1 MAVSAQSRISRAY
14 EQELLALRTSA
25 RDFSQDF
32 PAIARELD
40 YSELGSRDPHVEHLT
55 QAFAWMMARLR
66 NEMDAEAGKLPHNL
80 LQELEPIL
88 VSATP
93 SLAIM
98 EAELDAVGT
107 DVCSGYPLQARQVL
121 VPTGMKGDSAEMSRL
136 AACRFSLPYKAEL
149 WPLRVLNIKKN
160 SDEDLIRITSGFVQ
174 AKSSILIDIQN
185 LSSAMV
191 RTNETSSPLQFFINC
206 ESHAQAKIYDLLGS
220 SVVGIVVS
228 DENAKVVA
236 KLSAESFSLSGFEDE
251 QRLFSQ
257 LRCSELGTSL
267 LKDFFSMREKFLFFG
282 IDGLGALFFPDDKA
296 PMENLKVQL
305 VLDCVLPKDL
315 ALHKDTFKLN
325 CFPVVNLFEKTTEP
339 LSIDQKDYKYKL
351 VANRTNEKDFEVV
364 SVDKVFAVDTQGH
377 RHEIH
382 PYFSAQRQVEMDQ
395 RYYWSSTQEERHRKS
410 PGGVDTFLSIFGRP
424 TERDDSTG
432 LTVYSS
438 ALCCNRSLCES
449 FKIGQ
454 NFNVIGTAPIKSI
467 NLLTRPTRYEPPELN
482 ASVKWKL
489 FSFLTR
495 YHVSLC
501 EPQVALET
509 IKSFLSFQVKSNDLA
524 DLKLLDSIE
533 SCETSEH
540 PIPSQVG
547 GWRGYHQGIK
557 FRVSLNEDK
566 FRGSYMLFGR
576 VLLQALALYCP
587 INTYLVL
594 ELVVA
599 DRRLHQWPPMNGQMS
614 LS

>member
-1 MAVSAQSRISRAY
+1 
-14 EQELLALRTSA
+14 
-25 RDFSQDF
+25 
-32 PAIARELD
+32 
-40 YSELGSRDPHVEHLT
+40 
-55 QAFAWMMARLR
+55 MMARLR
-66 NEMDAEAGKLPHNL
+66 NEMDSEAGKLPHNL
-80 LQELEPIL
+80 LYELEPTL

-98 EAELDAVGT
+98 EAELDAQGT
-107 DVCSGYPLQARQVL
+107 DVASGYPLKALQVL
-121 VPTGMKGDSAEMSRL
+121 VPTGMKGDAAEVGRL
-136 AACRFSLPYKAEL
+136 SACRFSLPYKAEL
-149 WPLRVLNIKKN
+149 WPLRVVNIKKN
-160 SDEDLIRITSGFVQ
+160 SDEDSIRIASGFVQ

-185 LSSAMV
+185 LSNAMV
-191 RTNETSSPLQFFINC
+191 RAGDSSGPLQFFINS
-206 ESHAQAKIYDLLGS
+206 EPNAQAEIYDLLGS
-220 SVVGIVVS
+220 SVVGVVVS
-228 DENAKVVA
+228 DESGNVVR
-236 KLSAESFSLSGFEDE
+236 KLSAESFSLSGFDDQ

-257 LRCSELGTSL
+257 VRCSELGVSL
-267 LKDFFSMREKFLFFG
+267 LKDFFSLREKFLFFG
-282 IDGLGALFFPDDKA
+282 IEGLGALFFPDDKA
-296 PMENLKVQL
+296 PKENLKVQL
-305 VLDCVLPKDL
+305 ILDCVLPNDL
-315 ALHKDTFKLN
+315 TLYRDTFKLN
-325 CFPVVNLFEKTTEP
+325 CFPVVNLFQKTTEP
-339 LSIDQKDYKYKL
+339 LSVDQKDYKYKL
-351 VANRTNEKDFEVV
+351 VANRTHESDFEVV
-364 SVDKVFAVDTQGH
+364 SVDKVYAVDALGV

-382 PYFSAQRQVEMDQ
+382 PYFAAQRQAKMDQ
-395 RYYWSSTQEERHRKS
+395 KYYWSSTQEERHRKI

-424 TERDDSTG
+424 NDGDDSAG

-449 FKIGQ
+449 LKIGQ
-454 NFNVIGTAPIKSI
+454 NFNVVGTAPIKSLK
-467 NLLTRPTRYEPPELN
+467 LLTRPTRYVPPELN

-509 IKSFLSFQVKSNDLA
+509 LKSFLSFQVKSNDLS

-533 SCETSEH
+533 NCETSEH

-557 FRVSLNEDK
+557 FKISLNEDK

-599 DRRLHQWPPMNGQMS
+599 ERRLHQWPPMNGQMS